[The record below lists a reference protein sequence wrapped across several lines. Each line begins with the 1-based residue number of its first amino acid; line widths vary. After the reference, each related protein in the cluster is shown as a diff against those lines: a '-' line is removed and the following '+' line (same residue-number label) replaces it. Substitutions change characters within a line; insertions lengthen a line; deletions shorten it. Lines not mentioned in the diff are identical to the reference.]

1 MKDNHIDKL
10 FNHKLEHHEMEAP
23 EDSWD
28 AIERSLAAKRKPMLF
43 PMWARVAAVGVILLL
58 IGSIGYQHFKDNK
71 PQQTAIIIQK
81 TELPVFSSG
90 KAGVSNNVQ
99 TAQSLP
105 DLQKKNR
112 YKNLIKPVQHRS
124 GSTSPLWVSKSDK
137 EKSISSG
144 EVSFDSVK
152 VDDLNSIESITD
164 NPITESRTATK
175 SEMEEFLNTGLEQES
190 INNHRVKHKR
200 SSVGLLAA
208 FIGPSENTTKEE
220 YSSFRSASKTDK
232 VYAMLNAVEFNAEN
246 NATSVRHS
254 LPITLGLSVEKEIGN
269 KISLQTGLYGS
280 YLRST
285 QSLSTSLYFTDEI
298 QELYYL
304 GLPLSIA
311 YRFAESERFA
321 FYMKTG
327 GMVEKN
333 IGGRWRERIRKNSEV
348 IYSKLERDLENK
360 LQWSAHV
367 GGGVN
372 YNLSGWTNL
381 FLEPSLS
388 YYFDNNSNIENIHKQ
403 KKLDINLQAGVRAI
417 FESH

>member
-1 MKDNHIDKL
+1 MKDNQIDKL
-10 FNHKLEHHEMEAP
+10 FNQKLEHHEMEAP
-23 EDSWD
+23 GDSWD
-28 AIERSLAAKRKPMLF
+28 AIERSLPAKRKSLLF

-71 PQQTAIIIQK
+71 PQQTTIIIQK
-81 TELPVFSSG
+81 TQLPVFSSG
-90 KAGVSNNVQ
+90 KAGVPKNQ
-99 TAQSLP
+99 PAAQSL
-105 DLQKKNR
+105 DLPKKNR
-112 YKNLIKPVQHRS
+112 YTNPIKPVQHRS
-124 GSTSPLWVSKSDK
+124 ESTSPLWICET
-137 EKSISSG
+137 EKDQTISSG
-144 EVSFDSVK
+144 EGSFDSIEAGI
-152 VDDLNSIESITD
+152 LNSIETKTD
-164 NPITESRTATK
+164 DPMTEPRTATK
-175 SEMEEFLNTGLEQES
+175 SEMEEFLNTGREQVS
-190 INNHRVKHKR
+190 INNQRIKHKR

-208 FIGPSENTTKEE
+208 FMGPSENTTKEE
-220 YSSFRSASKTDK
+220 YSSFRSTSKTDK
-232 VYAMLNAVEFNAEN
+232 VYAMLNAVEFNTDN

-254 LPITLGLSVEKEIGN
+254 LPFTLGLSVEKEIGN
-269 KISLQTGLYGS
+269 KFSLQTGLSGS

-285 QSLSTSLYFTDEI
+285 QSQSTSLYFTDEI

-333 IGGRWRERIRKNSEV
+333 IGGRWREKIRKNDEV

-403 KKLDINLQAGVRAI
+403 KKLDINLQAGFRAI